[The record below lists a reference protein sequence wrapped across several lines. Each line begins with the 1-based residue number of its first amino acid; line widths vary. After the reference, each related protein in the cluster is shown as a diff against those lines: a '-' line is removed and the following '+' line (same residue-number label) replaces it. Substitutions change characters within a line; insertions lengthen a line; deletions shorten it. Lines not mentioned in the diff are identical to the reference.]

1 MGKYTLMNNK
11 LKQLEIQ
18 KLMQEYSYLILD
30 AQYKDELIDDAR
42 NRFMET
48 VRDIMGKPPT
58 PQPTTQDVDQQQ
70 QQSANKK
77 TIDPSTVDP
86 LVRAKVKQIYR
97 SIAKVTHPDRA
108 TTDEHVDAYVRAT
121 KAADE
126 FDLFELYGICAL
138 LGIHYIIDFNDKPLL
153 QQHIKHKREQ
163 LKSIEQS
170 YIWLWANAETQEEQ
184 DRLVKQ
190 FIDMYGDKV

>member
-1 MGKYTLMNNK
+1 MNDK

-18 KLMQEYSYLILD
+18 KLMQEYSYLMLD
-30 AQYKDELIDDAR
+30 SQYKDELIDDAR

-48 VRDIMGKPPT
+48 VRNIMGKPPT
-58 PQPTTQDVDQQQ
+58 PHPTTQDVDQQQ
-70 QQSANKK
+70 QQKSANKK

-97 SIAKVTHPDRA
+97 NIAKITHPDRA

-153 QQHIKHKREQ
+153 LQHIKHKREQ

>member
-1 MGKYTLMNNK
+1 
-11 LKQLEIQ
+11 
-18 KLMQEYSYLILD
+18 MQEYSYLMLD
-30 AQYKDELIDDAR
+30 SQYKDELIDDAR
-42 NRFMET
+42 NKFMEIVHKT
-48 VRDIMGKPPT
+48 MGKPPT
-58 PQPTTQDVDQQQ
+58 SSPTTQDVDQQQ
-70 QQSANKK
+70 QSASKPRV
-77 TIDPSTVDP
+77 DPSTVDP

-97 SIAKVTHPDRA
+97 NIAKVTHPDRA
-108 TTDEHVDAYVRAT
+108 TTDEHVEAYVRAT

-138 LGIHYIIDFNDKPLL
+138 LGVHYIIDYNDRPLL

-190 FIDMYGDKV
+190 FVDMHGSKL

>member
-1 MGKYTLMNNK
+1 M
-11 LKQLEIQ
+11 
-18 KLMQEYSYLILD
+18 LD
-30 AQYKDELIDDAR
+30 SQYKDELIDDAR
-42 NRFMET
+42 NRFMEM

>member
-1 MGKYTLMNNK
+1 MNNK

-18 KLMQEYSYLILD
+18 KLMQEYSYLMLD
-30 AQYKDELIDDAR
+30 SQYKDELIDDAR

-48 VRDIMGKPPT
+48 VRNIMGKPPT
-58 PQPTTQDVDQQQ
+58 PHPTTQDVDQQQ
-70 QQSANKK
+70 QKSANKK

-97 SIAKVTHPDRA
+97 NIAKITHPDRA

-153 QQHIKHKREQ
+153 LQHIKHKREQ

>member
-1 MGKYTLMNNK
+1 MNDR

-18 KLMQEYSYLILD
+18 KLMQEYSYLMLD
-30 AQYKDELIDDAR
+30 SQYKDELIDDAR

-48 VRDIMGKPPT
+48 VRNVMGKPPT
-58 PQPTTQDVDQQQ
+58 PHPTTQDVDQQQ
-70 QQSANKK
+70 QQSANKQRV
-77 TIDPSTVDP
+77 DPSTVDP
-86 LVRAKVKQIYR
+86 LTRAKVKQLYR
-97 SIAKVTHPDRA
+97 NIAKVTHPDRA
-108 TTDEHVDAYVRAT
+108 ITDEHTDAYVRAT

-138 LGIHYIIDFNDKPLL
+138 LGIHYMIDYNDRPLL

-190 FIDMYGDKV
+190 FVDMYGDKV